1 MIEKKNFK
9 ETLSKVIEDIN
20 KKVYNKNEIISKLW
34 NKNTDKEIETHTQIV
49 TIKDKTLFIKA
60 DSPAWIYEV
69 KSKKNK
75 IIENINREAKKEI
88 LKDIKVKLGDL

>member
-9 ETLSKVIEDIN
+9 ETLIKVIEDIN
-20 KKVYNKNEIISKLW
+20 KKIYSKNEIISKLW
-34 NKNTDKEIETHTQIV
+34 YKNTDKEMGTHTQIE
-49 TIKDKTLFIKA
+49 TIKDKILFVKA
-60 DSPAWIYEV
+60 DNPAWIYEV
-69 KSKKNK
+69 KRKKNK